1 MINRDTPIFLVGYMG
16 SGKSTIGRRLA
27 DRMEREFIDT
37 DIFIER
43 RFHESVANM
52 FTSVGEE
59 AFRRREAVVIEE
71 LSGFPNAVIATGG
84 GLPCHHGNMELMNQ
98 CGVTVFLQV
107 SLDNLAKRIELCK
120 RTRPTVRHLSGEA
133 LEEHIRQ
140 AMEVRLPIYRQA
152 QYTIPCDEICTPKDE
167 DQVAEQIALLLA
179 R

>member
-52 FTSVGEE
+52 FASVGEE
-59 AFRRREAVVIEE
+59 VFRRREAVVIEE

-84 GLPCHHGNMELMNQ
+84 GLPCHHGNMEL
-98 CGVTVFLQV
+98 TVFLQV

-152 QYTIPCDEICTPKDE
+152 QYIIPCDEICTPKDE
-167 DQVAEQIALLLA
+167 DRVAERIALLLA
-179 R
+179 Q

>member
-16 SGKSTIGRRLA
+16 AGKSTIGRRLA
-27 DRMEREFIDT
+27 DRMERKFIDT
-37 DIFIER
+37 DIFIEQ

-52 FTSVGEE
+52 FASVGEE
-59 AFRRREAVVIEE
+59 AFRRREVVVIEE

-98 CGVTVFLQV
+98 CGVTIFLQV

-120 RTRPTVRHLSGEA
+120 RTRPTVSHLSGEA

>member
-98 CGVTVFLQV
+98 CGVTVFLHI
-107 SLDNLAKRIELCK
+107 SRE
-120 RTRPTVRHLSGEA
+120 RLS
-133 LEEHIRQ
+133 RS
-140 AMEVRLPIYRQA
+140 IYGKQWR
-152 QYTIPCDEICTPKDE
+152 
-167 DQVAEQIALLLA
+167 
-179 R
+179 

>member
-16 SGKSTIGRRLA
+16 AGKSTIGRRLA
-27 DRMEREFIDT
+27 DRMERKFIDT
-37 DIFIER
+37 DIFIEQ
-43 RFHESVANM
+43 RFHERVANM
-52 FTSVGEE
+52 FASVGEE
-59 AFRRREAVVIEE
+59 AFRRREAGVREG
-71 LSGFPNAVIATGG
+71 LSGFPKAVIATGG

-120 RTRPTVRHLSGEA
+120 RTRPTVSHLSGEA

>member
-27 DRMEREFIDT
+27 DRMQRQFIDT
-37 DIFIER
+37 DIFIEQ

-52 FTSVGEE
+52 FASVGEE
-59 AFRRREAVVIEE
+59 VFRRRETVVIEE

-107 SLDNLAKRIELCK
+107 SLEVLSERIELCK
-120 RTRPTVRHLSGEA
+120 RTRPTVRHLSGAA

-140 AMEVRLPIYRQA
+140 AMEVRLPIYQQA
-152 QYTIPCDEICTPKDE
+152 QYSIPCDDICTPKDE
-167 DQVAEQIALLLA
+167 NRVAEEIALLLA
-179 R
+179 Q